1 MHRFGRRL
9 TLCGILLLLSFPA
22 KADDQARSSDLAREQ
37 LARAIAVLRL
47 KPEAAGQSCLDS
59 LHEAHQTEDQL
70 KKLQSEAK
78 DPDLALAQDV
88 LETDYENAQEVC
100 GADART
106 TCATVPQPAGLG
118 SACAQ
123 LTAPQK

>member
-1 MHRFGRRL
+1 MRKPGRRL
-9 TLCGILLLLSFPA
+9 ARCGLLLLFSLPA
-22 KADDQARSSDLAREQ
+22 QADDQGRSDDLAREQ

-47 KPEAAGQSCLDS
+47 KPEAAGQSCLDA

-70 KKLQSEAK
+70 KKLESKAK

-100 GADART
+100 GTDARR
-106 TCATVPQPAGLG
+106 TCAIAQEPSGMT
-118 SACAQ
+118 SACRR
-123 LTAPQK
+123 LLGGG